1 MVIAMSIMNTTSALT
16 NTPSPMERG
25 RKLVAV
31 SIGGGEDEV
40 TLTAIDGWTD
50 VIVGNIT
57 NGWTDVIVGDITNGW
72 TDVGDR
78 MVIDAIT
85 PETIVSDVDGK
96 TLVDGIDVQ
105 EEAGMQYTVVDGID
119 GIDDSS
125 AIGINNDPSVDT
137 INCDCVVTNG
147 VK

>member
-1 MVIAMSIMNTTSALT
+1 
-16 NTPSPMERG
+16 MERG
-25 RKLVAV
+25 RKSVAV
-31 SIGGGEDEV
+31 SIGGREDEV
-40 TLTAIDGWTD
+40 TLTAID
-50 VIVGNIT
+50 
-57 NGWTDVIVGDITNGW
+57 GWTDVIVGDITNGW